1 MREITSQELPEVIES
16 NPKVLVDFYS
26 ETCAPCKT
34 LAMILEKIE
43 SDYEIVKVQ
52 VDADT
57 AERYCI
63 RALPHVI
70 IFNDAEMI
78 NEFVGLKPKTKIEAL
93 LV

>member
-1 MREITSQELPEVIES
+1 MREITPQELPTLIES

-26 ETCAPCKT
+26 ETCAPCKI
-34 LAMILEKIE
+34 LATILEKIE

-57 AERYCI
+57 AKQFDI
-63 RALPHVI
+63 NALPHVV
-70 IFNDAEMI
+70 IFNDTEKI
-78 NEFVGLKPKTKIEAL
+78 NEFVGLKPKSKIEEL